1 VQAKVVAPLQ
11 KLHLEPAPVD
21 LETTADRLIARYR
34 VAGRDQIS
42 AHTPRP
48 QAPGDSLFSVQVHE
62 SMLNNVLENLELNG
76 RRVELRALFK
86 EITDRF
92 NREPIAVPED
102 LPEEVYVTFADEDPV
117 RLDCQDGRVRLTI
130 RLKELDSGRNKW
142 HNFAVRGYYVPHP
155 DQRDA
160 NLVREGVVELIG
172 ERLRFGDQVAL
183 RGIFSRVLSR
193 NRKLNLV
200 NKQIAQAKEL
210 TDQQVTQ
217 FVIHD
222 GWIGI
227 AIGPQTPGR
236 RVALY
241 PRPKAEGDSERE

>member
-1 VQAKVVAPLQ
+1 
-11 KLHLEPAPVD
+11 
-21 LETTADRLIARYR
+21 
-34 VAGRDQIS
+34 
-42 AHTPRP
+42 
-48 QAPGDSLFSVQVHE
+48 
-62 SMLNNVLENLELNG
+62 
-76 RRVELRALFK
+76 
-86 EITDRF
+86 
-92 NREPIAVPED
+92 
-102 LPEEVYVTFADEDPV
+102 
-117 RLDCQDGRVRLTI
+117 VRLTI
-130 RLKELDSGRNKW
+130 RLKELAHGSKSKW
-142 HNFAVRGYYVPHP
+142 HNFAVRGYYAPHS

-160 NLVREGVVELIG
+160 NLVREGVIELIG

-210 TDQQVTQ
+210 QDQQVTQ

-236 RVALY
+236 RVAIY
-241 PRPKAEGDSERE
+241 PRPKMEGDTEME

>member
-1 VQAKVVAPLQ
+1 
-11 KLHLEPAPVD
+11 
-21 LETTADRLIARYR
+21 
-34 VAGRDQIS
+34 
-42 AHTPRP
+42 
-48 QAPGDSLFSVQVHE
+48 
-62 SMLNNVLENLELNG
+62 
-76 RRVELRALFK
+76 
-86 EITDRF
+86 
-92 NREPIAVPED
+92 
-102 LPEEVYVTFADEDPV
+102 
-117 RLDCQDGRVRLTI
+117 VRLTI
-130 RLKELDSGRNKW
+130 RLKELASGKSRW

-160 NLVREGVVELIG
+160 NLIREGVIELIG

-210 TDQQVTQ
+210 SDQQVTQ

-227 AIGPQTPGR
+227 AIGPQSPGR
-236 RVALY
+236 RVAMH
-241 PRPKAEGDSERE
+241 PRPKREGETEMD